1 MEQELASLQRQLNG
15 EPEPKTESGVTP
27 VPGSALPTPGGQ
39 QPPTAPASNGEV
51 LRAVT
56 DAAAGT
62 GNWGAADPYIDRAL
76 RSNPFDPAA
85 NTAAAQS
92 SLAKGDFAGARDSA
106 SQALKAD
113 PDNSGALGVRAVAN
127 NALGDKPA
135 ALKDA
140 NSVLKL
146 SPEDKTA
153 KSLVNMLAPKDVSH
167 DVGRFKGAGF
177 GPDKEAGALGGSAA
191 GGVPGGPAGADRPA
205 RGAPPAALTG
215 PRDLG
220 KAASLTQEAAVRLRL
235 GDHAGAARAASAAI
249 ASGDDGSAPLI
260 LRGKARDAEGRHEE
274 AAADETAALEKEM
287 DAALNALMERA
298 WSQARLG
305 KTEAARAD
313 ARAAEHLAADG
324 SAEDDL
330 ARGLL
335 ARPEAAGQPG
345 GPAAPGLPAVP
356 SLYSGIS
363 PRSLAAARQAR
374 ERLAVG
380 DIRDALSL
388 CAQALSWDGGNH
400 LAYIVRAAAYRLQG
414 RYDEAVLAATEAL
427 RLQPRAAEALL
438 ARSLAYLHL
447 KDWARAEADA
457 SAAVAFAPGRIEAYR
472 QRLLA
477 RRMLRDEAGCAADE
491 LKIAELEKAGRP
503 LGGASRAHPWAVA
516 AGLGA
521 VLLGLAVW
529 RLRQFRRPPEP
540 PTCEGGA

>member
-1 MEQELASLQRQLNG
+1 M
-15 EPEPKTESGVTP
+15 
-27 VPGSALPTPGGQ
+27 
-39 QPPTAPASNGEV
+39 
-51 LRAVT
+51 T

-92 SLAKGDFAGARDSA
+92 ALAKGDFAGARDLA
-106 SQALKAD
+106 GKALKAD
-113 PDNSGALGVRAVAN
+113 PDNSGALGARAVAN
-127 NALGDKPA
+127 NALGDRVA

-153 KSLVNMLAPKDVSH
+153 KSLVNMLAPKELPQDA
-167 DVGRFKGAGF
+167 GRFKGAGF
-177 GPDKEAGALGGSAA
+177 GPDKEAGALGGAA
-191 GGVPGGPAGADRPA
+191 GDGVPGGPGGADRAA
-205 RGAPPAALTG
+205 RGAPPASRSG
-215 PRDLG
+215 SRDLG
-220 KAASLTQEAAVRLRL
+220 KAAALTQEAASRLRL
-235 GDHAGAARAASAAI
+235 GDHAGAARAATSAI

-260 LRGKARDAEGRHEE
+260 LRGKARDAQGRHRE
-274 AAADETAALEKEM
+274 AVEDETAALEKEM

-313 ARAAEHLAADG
+313 ARAAEGLAPDG
-324 SAEDDL
+324 SAADDL
-330 ARGLL
+330 ARSLL
-335 ARPEAAGQPG
+335 FRPEAAGQPG
-345 GPAAPGLPAVP
+345 GPAAPGLPGVP

-363 PRSLAAARQAR
+363 PRSLAAARLAR

-388 CAQALSWDGGNH
+388 CAQALSWDGNNH

-447 KDWARAEADA
+447 KDWGRAEADA
-457 SAAVAFAPGRIEAYR
+457 SAAIAFAPGRIEAYR